1 MPRLLPTPPPPQVPP
16 AVDPSLQALS
26 LMACSFDPGLRPAF
40 SFITAELEPVIQKMK
55 QVGAE
60 R

>member
-1 MPRLLPTPPPPQVPP
+1 M
-16 AVDPSLQALS
+16 DPSLQALS